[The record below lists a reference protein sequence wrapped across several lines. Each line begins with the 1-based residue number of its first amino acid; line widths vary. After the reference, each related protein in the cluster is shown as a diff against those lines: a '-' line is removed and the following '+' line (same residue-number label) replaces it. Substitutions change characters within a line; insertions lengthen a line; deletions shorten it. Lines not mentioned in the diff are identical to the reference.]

1 MLYVVVLY
9 REYSKKADFVTEI
22 GFLLKHIG
30 ESAKI
35 VFVSYLEQVF
45 HHDFTTIL
53 SAKIKK
59 MISLAFYP

>member
-53 SAKIKK
+53 
-59 MISLAFYP
+59 